1 MKTVSKDNLTIWL
14 LLCEIKTYIYST
26 LSRSHLQSPIVDI
39 CFGQVTR
46 WDNLTNFDHYSAIRF
61 LPINLVTRSGAPL
74 APRGLGW
81 REVRGE
87 LKITVKEAAC
97 WWPFPSL
104 QKNPRLESL
113 VHTTWDIFEN
123 ATVFIRLSVDE
134 AFIHYRESSQKIRIV
149 M

>member
-46 WDNLTNFDHYSAIRF
+46 WDNLKNFDHYSAIRF

-81 REVRGE
+81 GGGSGRAENHSERGC
-87 LKITVKEAAC
+87 L
-97 WWPFPSL
+97 
-104 QKNPRLESL
+104 L
-113 VHTTWDIFEN
+113 VAISEF
-123 ATVFIRLSVDE
+123 AKKSSFRKPCP
-134 AFIHYRESSQKIRIV
+134 HYLGYI
-149 M
+149 